1 MKMRISELVEELNQ
15 IRAMKGDL
23 LVSVFQR
30 ENNFD
35 NDGEYYINVELDVVN
50 NTNTKLKNGQ
60 SEIIIVNEPYFL
72 AIG

>member
-1 MKMRISELVEELNQ
+1 MRISELVEELNQ

-23 LVSVFQR
+23 LVSTFQR
-30 ENNFD
+30 DNNFED
-35 NDGEYYINVELDVVN
+35 IEDYYIITALDVVN

>member
-1 MKMRISELVEELNQ
+1 MRISELVEELNQ
-15 IRAMKGDL
+15 IREQRGDL
-23 LVSVFQR
+23 LVSVYQR

-35 NDGEYYINVELDVVN
+35 DGNGEYYINVDLDVVN

-60 SEIIIVNEPYFL
+60 SEIIILNEAYFL

>member
-1 MKMRISELVEELNQ
+1 MRISELVEKLNQ
-15 IRAMKGDL
+15 IREQRGDL

-35 NDGEYYINVELDVVN
+35 DDGEYYINVELDVVN

>member
-1 MKMRISELVEELNQ
+1 MRISELVEKLNQ

>member
-1 MKMRISELVEELNQ
+1 MRISELVEELNQ

-30 ENNFD
+30 D
-35 NDGEYYINVELDVVN
+35 NTFEDSGDYYINIELDVVN
-50 NTNTKLKNGQ
+50 NTNIRLKNGQ
-60 SEIIIVNEPYFL
+60 SEIVIVNEPYFL

>member
-1 MKMRISELVEELNQ
+1 MRISELVEELNQ
-15 IRAMKGDL
+15 IRAIKGDL

-30 ENNFD
+30 ENSLD
-35 NDGEYYINVELDVVN
+35 NDGEYYINVELGVCN

-60 SEIIIVNEPYFL
+60 DEIIIVNEPYFL

>member
-1 MKMRISELVEELNQ
+1 MRISELVEELNQ
-15 IRAMKGDL
+15 IREQRGDL

-35 NDGEYYINVELDVVN
+35 NDGEYYINVELALVN
-50 NTNTKLKNGQ
+50 NTNTNLRNGQ
-60 SEIIIVNEPYFL
+60 SETIIVNEPYFL

>member
-1 MKMRISELVEELNQ
+1 MRISELVEELNQ

-35 NDGEYYINVELDVVN
+35 NDGEYYMITELAVVN
-50 NTNTKLKNGQ
+50 NTNTKLKNDIG
-60 SEIIIVNEPYFL
+60 EIVIINEPYFL

>member
-1 MKMRISELVEELNQ
+1 MRISELVEELNQ

-35 NDGEYYINVELDVVN
+35 NDGEYYINIELDVVN

-60 SEIIIVNEPYFL
+60 SEIVIVNEPYFL

>member
-1 MKMRISELVEELNQ
+1 MRISELVEELNQ
-15 IRAMKGDL
+15 IKEQRGDL

-30 ENNFD
+30 D
-35 NDGEYYINVELDVVN
+35 NTFEDSGDYYINIELEVVN

-60 SEIIIVNEPYFL
+60 SEIIIVNEPCYL

>member
-1 MKMRISELVEELNQ
+1 MRISELVEELNQ

-60 SEIIIVNEPYFL
+60 SEIIIVNEAYFL

>member
-1 MKMRISELVEELNQ
+1 MRISELVEELNQ

-50 NTNTKLKNGQ
+50 NTNTKLKNGIG
-60 SEIIIVNEPYFL
+60 EIVIINEDYFL
-72 AIG
+72 GIY

>member
-1 MKMRISELVEELNQ
+1 MRISELVEELNQ

-35 NDGEYYINVELDVVN
+35 DDGEYYINVELAVVN
-50 NTNTKLKNGQ
+50 NTNTKLENGQ
-60 SEIIIVNEPYFL
+60 SEIVIVNEPYFL

>member
-1 MKMRISELVEELNQ
+1 MRISELVEELNQ

-35 NDGEYYINVELDVVN
+35 NYGEYYINVELDVVN

>member
-1 MKMRISELVEELNQ
+1 MRISELVEELNQ

-30 ENNFD
+30 D
-35 NDGEYYINVELDVVN
+35 NAFEDIEDYYMITELDVVN

>member
-1 MKMRISELVEELNQ
+1 MRISELVEELIQ
-15 IRAMKGDL
+15 IKVMKGDL

-30 ENNFD
+30 NSTFD
-35 NDGEYYINVELDVVN
+35 DDGEYYINVELAVVN

>member
-1 MKMRISELVEELNQ
+1 MRISELVEELNQ
-15 IRAMKGDL
+15 IREQRGDL

-30 ENNFD
+30 D
-35 NDGEYYINVELDVVN
+35 NTFEDSGDYYINIELEVVN

-60 SEIIIVNEPYFL
+60 SEIIIVNEPCYL

>member
-1 MKMRISELVEELNQ
+1 MRISELVEELNQ
-15 IRAMKGDL
+15 IREQRGDL

-35 NDGEYYINVELDVVN
+35 NDGAYYINVELAVVN

-60 SEIIIVNEPYFL
+60 DEIIIVNEPYFL

>member
-1 MKMRISELVEELNQ
+1 MRISELVEELNQ

>member
-1 MKMRISELVEELNQ
+1 MRISELVEELNQ
-15 IRAMKGDL
+15 IREQRGDL

-30 ENNFD
+30 ESNLD
-35 NDGEYYINVELDVVN
+35 SDGEHYINIELVVVN

>member
-1 MKMRISELVEELNQ
+1 MRISELVEELNQ
-15 IRAMKGDL
+15 IREQRGDL
-23 LVSVFQR
+23 LVSVYQR

-60 SEIIIVNEPYFL
+60 SEVVIVNEPCFL

>member
-1 MKMRISELVEELNQ
+1 MRISELVEELNQ

-30 ENNFD
+30 ESNLD
-35 NDGEYYINVELDVVN
+35 NDGDYYINVELAVVN
-50 NTNTKLKNGQ
+50 NTNTNLKNGQ
-60 SEIIIVNEPYFL
+60 SETIIVNEPYFL

>member
-1 MKMRISELVEELNQ
+1 MRISELVEELNQ
-15 IRAMKGDL
+15 IREQRGDL

-30 ENNFD
+30 D
-35 NDGEYYINVELDVVN
+35 NAFEDSGGYYINVELGVVN

>member
-1 MKMRISELVEELNQ
+1 MRISELVEELNQ

-30 ENNFD
+30 ESNLD
-35 NDGEYYINVELDVVN
+35 DDGDYYINVELAVVN
-50 NTNTKLKNGQ
+50 NTNTNLKNGQ
-60 SEIIIVNEPYFL
+60 SETIIVNEPYFL

>member
-1 MKMRISELVEELNQ
+1 MRISELVEELNQ
-15 IRAMKGDL
+15 IRAIKGDL

-35 NDGEYYINVELDVVN
+35 NDGEYYINIELDVVN

-60 SEIIIVNEPYFL
+60 DEIVIVNEPYFL

>member
-1 MKMRISELVEELNQ
+1 MRISELVEELNQ
-15 IRAMKGDL
+15 IREQRGDL

-30 ENNFD
+30 D
-35 NDGEYYINVELDVVN
+35 NTFEDSGDYYINIELDVAS

-60 SEIIIVNEPYFL
+60 SEIVIVNEPCFL